1 MEQTGSQVGPYRL
14 YERIGGGGFAS
25 VFVAR
30 DTRTNEMVAVKV
42 LHAHL
47 AQDAQFIARFRRE
60 AEALQKMPP
69 HPNIV
74 RLREF
79 GQQGS
84 TYYLAMEYLEGKD
97 LSQILAEHRRLP
109 VDEALSIATQIAQAL
124 DMANRYGLV
133 HRDIK
138 PGNVK
143 ITPQGV
149 VKVMDFGIARA
160 TEGTK
165 LTQSG
170 TFMGTP
176 DYMAPEI
183 WEGKPADIR
192 SDIYAL
198 GAILYEMLTGASPFH
213 SDTPAAIMRRHLM
226 EQPRPV
232 RAARA
237 DVPPNVDAVI
247 VRMMAK
253 DPAAR
258 YQTPGEVVIALQN
271 KTTDDEPTWVVPRPV
286 TPPTEPRPFV
296 PQPHK
301 RSSAVWVFVG
311 VGGALVLL
319 FLVIAIALVSEGAKQ
334 NVALATATSA
344 PVVAP
349 PTFAPTHT
357 PLPTP
362 TARVIVVTATP
373 VPPTN
378 TPIPGAVVVPLD
390 RLARANPWLP
400 LDKNA
405 EPDTSYCAFNVN
417 KSPFN
422 SKAVRQAFAAAV
434 DRRVIADLANKLGVK
449 NARPATTFTPPET
462 LGRDLYG
469 QVGVSF
475 DPARARALLTQ
486 AGYPNGQGFPSAT
499 LVTNK
504 GGANVQIANAIAAM
518 WRENLNVDARVEVV
532 DDWQAY
538 LDRLGKDAPPIFRL
552 GLVADFNDPDNFL
565 KGVFHSG
572 AEPNFGHFSNPEFD
586 RLVDQAAGMSDPA
599 ARQLLYIQA
608 ERILCEDQA
617 AVIPVFHRTYQEQ

>member
-1 MEQTGSQVGPYRL
+1 MEQTGSQVGFYRL

-60 AEALQKMPP
+60 AEAMQKMPP

-79 GQQGS
+79 GQQGN

-97 LSQILAEHRRLP
+97 LSQILAERRRLP

-170 TFMGTP
+170 MFMGTP

-198 GAILYEMLTGASPFH
+198 GAMMYEMLTGASPFH

-226 EQPRPV
+226 EQPRSM

-237 DVPPNVDAVI
+237 DVPTNVESVI
-247 VRMMAK
+247 FKMLAK
-253 DPAAR
+253 LPDVR
-258 YQTPGEVVIALQN
+258 YQTPVEVLAALRTKPNSIIATMATPESAMRMPPPPARQVQPRLSGVWVGIAVVAAFLLIVIIVVAVIAVAGQGGTKAAEVVATSTMRPQATLTPLVIIVTA
-271 KTTDDEPTWVVPRPV
+271 THPPPAATW
-286 TPPTEPRPFV
+286 FY
-296 PQPHK
+296 QPHK
-301 RSSAVWVFVG
+301 
-311 VGGALVLL
+311 
-319 FLVIAIALVSEGAKQ
+319 
-334 NVALATATSA
+334 
-344 PVVAP
+344 
-349 PTFAPTHT
+349 
-357 PLPTP
+357 
-362 TARVIVVTATP
+362 
-373 VPPTN
+373 
-378 TPIPGAVVVPLD
+378 
-390 RLARANPWLP
+390 
-400 LDKNA
+400 
-405 EPDTSYCAFNVN
+405 
-417 KSPFN
+417 
-422 SKAVRQAFAAAV
+422 
-434 DRRVIADLANKLGVK
+434 
-449 NARPATTFTPPET
+449 
-462 LGRDLYG
+462 
-469 QVGVSF
+469 
-475 DPARARALLTQ
+475 
-486 AGYPNGQGFPSAT
+486 
-499 LVTNK
+499 
-504 GGANVQIANAIAAM
+504 
-518 WRENLNVDARVEVV
+518 
-532 DDWQAY
+532 
-538 LDRLGKDAPPIFRL
+538 
-552 GLVADFNDPDNFL
+552 
-565 KGVFHSG
+565 
-572 AEPNFGHFSNPEFD
+572 
-586 RLVDQAAGMSDPA
+586 
-599 ARQLLYIQA
+599 
-608 ERILCEDQA
+608 
-617 AVIPVFHRTYQEQ
+617 

>member
-1 MEQTGSQVGPYRL
+1 MEQTGSQVGFYRL

-60 AEALQKMPP
+60 AEAMQKMPP

-79 GQQGS
+79 GQQGN

-97 LSQILAEHRRLP
+97 LSQILAERRRLP

-170 TFMGTP
+170 MFMGTP

-198 GAILYEMLTGASPFH
+198 GAMMYEMLTGASPFH

-226 EQPRPV
+226 EQPRSM

-237 DVPPNVDAVI
+237 DVPTNVESVI
-247 VRMMAK
+247 FKMLAK
-253 DPAAR
+253 LPDVR
-258 YQTPGEVVIALQN
+258 YQTPVEVLAALRTKPNSIIATMATPESAMRMPPPPARQVQPRLSGVWVGIAVVAAFLLIVIIVVAVIAVAGQGGTKAAEVVA
-271 KTTDDEPTWVVPRPV
+271 TSTMRPQATLTPLVIIV
-286 TPPTEPRPFV
+286 TATHPPPTD
-296 PQPHK
+296 
-301 RSSAVWVFVG
+301 
-311 VGGALVLL
+311 
-319 FLVIAIALVSEGAKQ
+319 
-334 NVALATATSA
+334 
-344 PVVAP
+344 
-349 PTFAPTHT
+349 
-357 PLPTP
+357 TP
-362 TARVIVVTATP
+362 TASATP
-373 VPPTN
+373 RFTPTPEAGEERDVQGGPLVYVSAGEFTMGSSDGHENEKPVHTVYLDAFWIDKYEVTN
-378 TPIPGAVVVPLD
+378 TQYATCLNAGACKTPSQNNSYTRSSYFGNPQFNSYPVIYVSWNDAVAFCGWAQKRLPTEAEWEKAARGTDARTYPWGNTWDGGRVNFCDENCQLD
-390 RLARANPWLP
+390 WKG
-400 LDKNA
+400 KNA
-405 EPDTSYCAFNVN
+405 DDGYADTSPVGNYLNGASPYGAMDMAGNVWEWVADWYGSN
-417 KSPFN
+417 YYKSSPKN
-422 SKAVRQAFAAAV
+422 NPKGPDSG
-434 DRRVIADLANKLGVK
+434 DLRVL
-449 NARPATTFTPPET
+449 R
-462 LGRDLYG
+462 
-469 QVGVSF
+469 
-475 DPARARALLTQ
+475 
-486 AGYPNGQGFPSAT
+486 
-499 LVTNK
+499 
-504 GGANVQIANAIAAM
+504 GGAWYFTQDSVRATVRDHIYPGS
-518 WRENLNVDARVEVV
+518 
-532 DDWQAY
+532 AY
-538 LDRLGKDAPPIFRL
+538 NYVGFRC
-552 GLVADFNDPDNFL
+552 A
-565 KGVFHSG
+565 
-572 AEPNFGHFSNPEFD
+572 
-586 RLVDQAAGMSDPA
+586 Q
-599 ARQLLYIQA
+599 
-608 ERILCEDQA
+608 
-617 AVIPVFHRTYQEQ
+617 